1 MKYLSEKITDYVI
14 KTGAASE
21 ESYAIY
27 QYGFQIGLEMVS
39 CFLTCFCIA
48 IWLHMIPEFV
58 VFTIVFMLLRT
69 YAGGLHLNRFGAC
82 FLCSVSVQTLI
93 LVINSKFTFPVIC
106 SFFFL
111 YCICITPIIS
121 LIIAENPLYGNAQ
134 YSVQDSYILQFLFP
148 SYPENK
154 T

>member
-48 IWLHMIPEFV
+48 IWLHMIRN
-58 VFTIVFMLLRT
+58 L
-69 YAGGLHLNRFGAC
+69 
-82 FLCSVSVQTLI
+82 
-93 LVINSKFTFPVIC
+93 
-106 SFFFL
+106 
-111 YCICITPIIS
+111 
-121 LIIAENPLYGNAQ
+121 
-134 YSVQDSYILQFLFP
+134 
-148 SYPENK
+148 
-154 T
+154 

>member
-48 IWLHMIPEFV
+48 IWLHMIPEFG

-93 LVINSKFTFPVIC
+93 LVINSKFTFPVIFSWILISRKNYTHVVYKRLKYKEFMDSSMC
-106 SFFFL
+106 IILKKHYFL
-111 YCICITPIIS
+111 YTCF
-121 LIIAENPLYGNAQ
+121 AR
-134 YSVQDSYILQFLFP
+134 
-148 SYPENK
+148 
-154 T
+154 

>member
-69 YAGGLHLNRFGAC
+69 YAGGLHLNEK
-82 FLCSVSVQTLI
+82 S
-93 LVINSKFTFPVIC
+93 
-106 SFFFL
+106 
-111 YCICITPIIS
+111 
-121 LIIAENPLYGNAQ
+121 NPPAMLGR
-134 YSVQDSYILQFLFP
+134 I
-148 SYPENK
+148 E
-154 T
+154 